1 MGSAMSHYAI
11 LRIAKHKTAQN
22 LASSL
27 KHNFREIP
35 THNANA
41 DITPNNGHFSREFA
55 TLVNRHY
62 DCIDTTHKAMD
73 WFNQRLAQ
81 IAANGKIR
89 SNAVLAVEYLLT
101 ASPEWWAQSTSA
113 QRNEWRKRTVDFLV
127 QKHGA
132 ENIIAATYQVD
143 ETTPHISAFVIPEYQ
158 GKLNARH
165 FFGGRKNLSELQ
177 TDYAAQV
184 ADLGLSRGIENS
196 KATHKTIKQY
206 YSEVNQ
212 VLNGNLPVQELYQEI
227 HQKIR
232 IPKKGIWENHD
243 EYQHKIYNLVG
254 QSVYEMLAPKYA
266 YFPKVNTALKQKQRE
281 LAQLDKQKNDFL
293 QQYRRQ
299 IDEEVLS
306 RTQELS
312 RNLNNARWENQKLFN
327 EINGK
332 NEMIAEQKQILT
344 EQEWEIKRLS
354 AEVAEQERIIAE
366 HKQAFDDLFEK
377 LKATQIELN
386 RYKEKYEPQQK
397 TFGMDF

>member
-1 MGSAMSHYAI
+1 M
-11 LRIAKHKTAQN
+11 
-22 LASSL
+22 
-27 KHNFREIP
+27 
-35 THNANA
+35 
-41 DITPNNGHFSREFA
+41 
-55 TLVNRHY
+55 
-62 DCIDTTHKAMD
+62 
-73 WFNQRLAQ
+73 
-81 IAANGKIR
+81 
-89 SNAVLAVEYLLT
+89 
-101 ASPEWWAQSTSA
+101 
-113 QRNEWRKRTVDFLV
+113 
-127 QKHGA
+127 
-132 ENIIAATYQVD
+132 
-143 ETTPHISAFVIPEYQ
+143 
-158 GKLNARH
+158 
-165 FFGGRKNLSELQ
+165 
-177 TDYAAQV
+177 
-184 ADLGLSRGIENS
+184 
-196 KATHKTIKQY
+196 
-206 YSEVNQ
+206 
-212 VLNGNLPVQELYQEI
+212 LNGNLPVQELYQEI

-243 EYQHKIYNLVG
+243 EYQHKIYNLVE

-266 YFPKVNTALKQKQRE
+266 YFPKVNRDLKQKQRE

-354 AEVAEQERIIAE
+354 AKVAEQERIIAE

>member
-266 YFPKVNTALKQKQRE
+266 YFPKVNGALKKKQRE

-312 RNLNNARWENQKLFN
+312 RNLNNARW
-327 EINGK
+327 
-332 NEMIAEQKQILT
+332 
-344 EQEWEIKRLS
+344 
-354 AEVAEQERIIAE
+354 RIRSCFM
-366 HKQAFDDLFEK
+366 K
-377 LKATQIELN
+377 
-386 RYKEKYEPQQK
+386 
-397 TFGMDF
+397 